1 MSAYAIEER
10 FWLVGTER
18 YGMAQISVEAIQ
30 GKELLAPFL
39 FYIYIF
45 SILLNLYIL
54 LLIYTWI
61 FSNKFID
68 TKRK

>member
-39 FYIYIF
+39 FYI
-45 SILLNLYIL
+45 
-54 LLIYTWI
+54 
-61 FSNKFID
+61 
-68 TKRK
+68 